1 MWMIVWWLSF
11 FVMIVMVSLKVKSYM
26 KIVAIYILI
35 VFMYFSL
42 FLLTFKLQQWLYLES
57 IERVCTIYALR
68 QWHLRKL
75 PIDSRIFYLCVNV
88 LIVFFCE
95 TLSIKY
101 RLKEKCNLSYI
112 KPVCL
117 KSIRRKHLLSTF
129 RQALHARYR
138 KCSTVHLLT
147 GKRYTRYT
155 RYTILKT
162 FSYILRYV

>member
-1 MWMIVWWLSF
+1 M
-11 FVMIVMVSLKVKSYM
+11 KV
-26 KIVAIYILI
+26 VAIYILI
-35 VFMYFSL
+35 VSMYVRL
-42 FLLTFKLQQWLYLES
+42 FLLTFKLQQWLYLEQMKRFS
-57 IERVCTIYALR
+57 TVYAVR
-68 QWHLRKL
+68 KFHLRKL
-75 PIDSRIFYLCVNV
+75 HLDSHIFYFCVRV
-88 LIVFFCE
+88 SVVFFCE